1 MSLLYQRPTRG
12 EKQMTEED
20 VGADLGDCEQTVLA
34 AAREERAAHAALQE
48 GIKPGDPD
56 WTESNED
63 AYQARLARWRAASRV
78 LVDALNRV
86 GSDGRLKTHATEK
99 PEGRAL
105 ASH

>member
-1 MSLLYQRPTRG
+1 
-12 EKQMTEED
+12 MTEED
-20 VGADLGDCEQTVLA
+20 VGADLRDCEQAVLA

-56 WTESNED
+56 WTESNVD

-86 GSDGRLKTHATEK
+86 GNDGRPKTHATEK

>member
-1 MSLLYQRPTRG
+1 MPVTGLR
-12 EKQMTEED
+12 
-20 VGADLGDCEQTVLA
+20 DCEQAVMA

-56 WTESNED
+56 WTESNKE

>member
-1 MSLLYQRPTRG
+1 
-12 EKQMTEED
+12 MTEED
-20 VGADLGDCEQTVLA
+20 IGADLRDCEQAVLA
-34 AAREERAAHAALQE
+34 AAREERAAHAALRE

-56 WTESNED
+56 WTENNEE

-86 GSDGRLKTHATEK
+86 GNDGRLKTHATEK

>member
-1 MSLLYQRPTRG
+1 M
-12 EKQMTEED
+12 
-20 VGADLGDCEQTVLA
+20 A

-56 WTESNED
+56 WTESNKE

-86 GSDGRLKTHATEK
+86 GNDGRPQTHASEK
-99 PEGRAL
+99 PDGQAL
-105 ASH
+105 ATNY

>member
-1 MSLLYQRPTRG
+1 
-12 EKQMTEED
+12 MTEED
-20 VGADLGDCEQTVLA
+20 VGADLGDCEQAVLA

-86 GSDGRLKTHATEK
+86 GNDGRQKTHATEK

>member
-1 MSLLYQRPTRG
+1 MPVTGLR
-12 EKQMTEED
+12 
-20 VGADLGDCEQTVLA
+20 DCEQAVMA

-56 WTESNED
+56 WTESNKE

-86 GSDGRLKTHATEK
+86 DAISSATARPFGRSSTQSPLSRSL
-99 PEGRAL
+99 P
-105 ASH
+105 